1 MLTAPYVHLNNPTT
15 SVRDVRG
22 SHDNT
27 TAMIDYTNLYIKN
40 LDPEVTSY
48 DLFKRF
54 RAYGKIISARVMK
67 DTVTGV
73 SKGYGFVSFTHM
85 DEAND
90 ALQNMNGAL
99 LNSKNIIVTFHTHKK
114 SLSSQQQQQQQKQP
128 KRQHQ
133 EYINLS
139 PPTSASTTNTYNNS
153 NNNMYAS
160 QPSPPYHH
168 HHTATT
174 SPSYGFAPE
183 QHHNIPAKS
192 TLPSHQN
199 HNPWNETGI
208 WMHKSPVVP
217 HHAYHTSSM
226 HIAVPPTTT
235 TNTANASVLVSPN
248 NSPPLIDLVSSSPSL
263 PVYYQKPQEN
273 DTNTSMTTSQIQI
286 QKIRAAVSSHLKD
299 YQQKDLNDL
308 VDLIQ
313 SLKKRDLS
321 LCLFNPTFLQQK
333 IDEAYEALYLFQ
345 NAPNHQ
351 QHVSSMS
358 TTPSLVPHQI
368 DDQTATNDFNS
379 ATAILNSLEGMT
391 LNKKKR
397 VFGDIFFPFVRAT
410 GVKHAPKVTIRLL
423 DTVPLEELAFNMYDK
438 QELTRKAQCAYS
450 QLYSTN
456 NNNKNEY

>member
-1 MLTAPYVHLNNPTT
+1 
-15 SVRDVRG
+15 
-22 SHDNT
+22 
-27 TAMIDYTNLYIKN
+27 MIDYTNLYIKN

-114 SLSSQQQQQQQKQP
+114 SLPSQQQQQQKQP

-139 PPTSASTTNTYNNS
+139 PPTSASTTNTYNN
-153 NNNMYAS
+153 NNMYPS
-160 QPSPPYHH
+160 QPSPPYHNH
-168 HHTATT
+168 HHTTT
-174 SPSYGFAPE
+174 TPPPYGFTPE

-192 TLPSHQN
+192 ALPSHQN

-248 NSPPLIDLVSSSPSL
+248 NSPPLIDLASSSPNL

-273 DTNTSMTTSQIQI
+273 DANTTITTSQIQI
-286 QKIRAAVSSHLKD
+286 QKIRAAVASHLKD

-321 LCLFNPTFLQQK
+321 LCLFNPTFLKQK

-345 NAPNHQ
+345 NTPNNQ
-351 QHVSSMS
+351 QQVSSLS
-358 TTPSLVPHQI
+358 TTPSLVPHQVV
-368 DDQTATNDFNS
+368 DQTATNDFNS

-438 QELTRKAQCAYS
+438 QELTRKAQYAYS

-456 NNNKNEY
+456 NNNNKNEY